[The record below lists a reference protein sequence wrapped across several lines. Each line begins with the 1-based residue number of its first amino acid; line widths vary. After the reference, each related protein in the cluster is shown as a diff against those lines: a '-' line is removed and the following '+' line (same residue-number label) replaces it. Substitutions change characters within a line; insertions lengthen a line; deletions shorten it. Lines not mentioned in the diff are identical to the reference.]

1 VTVPVERRNIPRRA
15 TDRALDHAALLQR
28 TADAL
33 RESDERFRIMAD
45 TAPVMIWMSGRD
57 KRCIFFNKGWLDFT
71 GRALEQELGDG
82 WAEGVHQDDLKGCV
96 AAYETAFD
104 AREEFKIEYR
114 LRRADG
120 EYRWLLD
127 HGTPRSLPGG
137 GFVGYI
143 GACIDITDRKRA
155 EEALARS
162 ESALRDSRSDL
173 QLLTR
178 KLLAAHE
185 EERRLLAR
193 ELHDDLSQRLAAVA
207 IEVGILEGQPQSF
220 PAPVLKQ
227 LVEIKD
233 QLVALSTE
241 VHDLSR
247 RLHPS
252 IIDDLGLVDAIRS
265 ECDRISAREDFGV
278 ECVAAPLPD
287 ALPKNVAL
295 GLYRVIQ
302 EALRNIAKHAGANQ
316 AHVTLAMEGPALFLS
331 IRDDG
336 AGFDPDGVKGRG
348 GLGLAS
354 MRERVQLL
362 HGEFAIVSRPGGGT
376 AIEVRI
382 PLASPE
388 DDRGHAD
395 AGEGV

>member
-1 VTVPVERRNIPRRA
+1 MLPVERRRTQRRSS
-15 TDRALDHAALLQR
+15 DREHDHATLLRQ
-28 TADAL
+28 TTDAL
-33 RESDERFRIMAD
+33 RETDQRFRIMAD
-45 TAPVMIWMSGRD
+45 TAPVMIWMSGQD
-57 KRCIFFNKGWLDFT
+57 KRCNFFNKGWLDFT
-71 GRALEQELGDG
+71 GRAMEQELGDG
-82 WAEGVHQDDLKGCV
+82 WAEGVHPDDLRGCV
-96 AAYETAFD
+96 TAYETAFD

-127 HGTPRSLPGG
+127 HGTPRYLPGG

-162 ESALRDSRSDL
+162 ESALRVSQSDL
-173 QLLTR
+173 QSLAG
-178 KLLAAHE
+178 KLLAAQE
-185 EERRLLAR
+185 EERRVLAR
-193 ELHDDLSQRLAAVA
+193 ELHDDLSQRLAAAA
-207 IEVGILEGQPQSF
+207 IEVGVLEGEPYPMS
-220 PAPVLKQ
+220 APVLNQ
-227 LVEIKD
+227 LVEIKQ

-265 ECDRISAREDFGV
+265 ECDRFSAREGVSV
-278 ECVAAPLPD
+278 ECFATRLSRPVSKD
-287 ALPKNVAL
+287 VAL
-295 GLYRVIQ
+295 GLYRITQ
-302 EALRNIAKHAGANQ
+302 EALRNIAKHARADRT
-316 AHVTLAMEGPALFLS
+316 HVTLGAHGLDLLLS

-336 AGFDPDGVKGRG
+336 EGFDPEGAKGRG

-362 HGEFAIVSRPGGGT
+362 RGELAIVSSPGAGT
-376 AIEVRI
+376 TIEVRV
-382 PLASPE
+382 PFRSSH
-388 DDRGHAD
+388 DDPAIAD
-395 AGEGV
+395 RGEGV